1 MNSNLKAI
9 AADHPLPIARTLT
22 SRERVHD
29 ASDGSFEASL
39 QIPSYTAFV
48 TPVVE
53 RIVRKLRK
61 AHCIPGKEADVR
73 TALYEAIANAVIHG
87 NRENVKKQ
95 VRICCR
101 YDARECV
108 SITVSD
114 EGDGFDPRAVPDP
127 TRPENLESDHG
138 RGIFLMKAYMDEV
151 RYEKGGTEVHLVKK
165 CDGPVQTLVKNY
177 ASRLSHYLHSR
188 SPRSGKWF
196 QKARS

>member
-1 MNSNLKAI
+1 VNSSLKAI
-9 AADHPLPIARTLT
+9 AAEHPLSIGRILT
-22 SRERVHD
+22 SKEKAQD
-29 ASDGSFEASL
+29 ASDGSFETSL

-87 NRENVKKQ
+87 NHEDVKKQ
-95 VRICCR
+95 VRVRCR

-114 EGDGFDPRAVPDP
+114 EGNGFDPRAVPDP

-177 ASRLSHYLHSR
+177 ASRLSHYFH
-188 SPRSGKWF
+188 SPRSRK
-196 QKARS
+196 